1 VGTSGRKRFLEA
13 KEEAAGNKK
22 EGRGG
27 LLEGRKQALGLLLK
41 TRRAVASSKKHCSF

>member
-1 VGTSGRKRFLEA
+1 MGTSGRERLLEA

-41 TRRAVASSKKHCSF
+41 TRRAVASSKKHCFF